1 MQKVYDCTIINFV
14 MKSRQ
19 MSDSILIALLITLS
33 GGLQDAYTYF
43 GRDHVFANAQTGNIV
58 LLGAHMLD
66 GNIQAMLRYLMPVLC
81 FACGV
86 FIAEQIQA
94 RYRNSRHI
102 HWRQMILLIEIISLT
117 LSAFLPRE
125 MNSAANSLVSFSCAM
140 QVQSFRKAD
149 GYPYASTMCIG
160 NLRSGM
166 DAFSRWIRTKD
177 PQALNGFLH
186 YLLVISVF
194 LIGAVTGY
202 GLIPHFGIY
211 TILVSSALLSIAGL
225 FLFAEGNI

>member
-1 MQKVYDCTIINFV
+1 
-14 MKSRQ
+14 MKNRQ
-19 MSDSILIALLITLS
+19 MSDSILIALLITFS

-66 GNIQAMLRYLMPVLC
+66 GNYPAMMRYLMPVVC
-81 FACGV
+81 FACGI
-86 FIAEQIQA
+86 FIAEQIQS
-94 RYRNSRHI
+94 RYKDAHRI
-102 HWRQMILLIEIISLT
+102 HWRQMILLIEVISLT
-117 LSAFLPRE
+117 MSAFIPSSL
-125 MNSAANSLVSFSCAM
+125 NLFANSLVSFSCAM
-140 QVQSFRKAD
+140 QVQAFRKTN

-177 PQALNGFLH
+177 IQARNGFLH
-186 YLLVISVF
+186 YFLVITVF

-202 GLIPHFGIY
+202 GLIPHIGMY
-211 TILVSSALLSIAGL
+211 TILISSVLLSIAGL
-225 FLFAEGNI
+225 FMLADKII

>member
-1 MQKVYDCTIINFV
+1 
-14 MKSRQ
+14 MKNRQ
-19 MSDSILIALLITLS
+19 MSDSILIALLITFS

-66 GNIQAMLRYLMPVLC
+66 GNYPAMLRYLMPVVC
-81 FACGV
+81 FACGI
-86 FIAEQIQA
+86 FIVEQIQS
-94 RYRNSRHI
+94 RYKDAHRI
-102 HWRQMILLIEIISLT
+102 HWRQMILLVEVISLT
-117 LSAFLPRE
+117 MSAFIPSSL
-125 MNSAANSLVSFSCAM
+125 NLFANSLVSFSCAM

-186 YLLVISVF
+186 YLLVITVF
-194 LIGAVTGY
+194 LIGALTGY

>member
-1 MQKVYDCTIINFV
+1 
-14 MKSRQ
+14 MKTGQ
-19 MSDSILIALLITLS
+19 MSDSILIALLITFS

-58 LLGAHMLD
+58 LLGAQMLD
-66 GNIQAMLRYLMPVLC
+66 GNIQAMMRYLMPVLC

-94 RYRNSRHI
+94 RYRNSRRI
-102 HWRQMILLIEIISLT
+102 HWRQMILLIEIFSLT
-117 LSAFLPRE
+117 LSAFLPSQ

-140 QVQSFRKAD
+140 QVQSFRKTD

-166 DAFSRWIRTKD
+166 DAFSRWTRTKD
-177 PQALNGFLH
+177 PQALNGFLL
-186 YLLVISVF
+186 YLVVITVF
-194 LIGAVTGY
+194 VICAVTGY
-202 GLIPHFGIY
+202 GLIPHFGMY

-225 FLFAEGNI
+225 FLLCN

>member
-1 MQKVYDCTIINFV
+1 
-14 MKSRQ
+14 MKTGQ
-19 MSDSILIALLITLS
+19 MSDSILIALLITFS

-58 LLGAHMLD
+58 LLGAQMLD
-66 GNIQAMLRYLMPVLC
+66 GNIQAMMRYLMPVLC

-86 FIAEQIQA
+86 FIAEKIQA
-94 RYRNSRHI
+94 RYRNSRRI
-102 HWRQMILLIEIISLT
+102 HWRQMILLIEIFSLT
-117 LSAFLPRE
+117 LSAFLPSQ

-140 QVQSFRKAD
+140 QVQSFRKTD

-166 DAFSRWIRTKD
+166 DAFSRWTRTKD
-177 PQALNGFLH
+177 PEALNGFLH
-186 YLLVISVF
+186 YLLVITVF

-202 GLIPHFGIY
+202 GLITHFGMY

-225 FLFAEGNI
+225 FLLCN

>member
-1 MQKVYDCTIINFV
+1 
-14 MKSRQ
+14 MKTGQ
-19 MSDSILIALLITLS
+19 MSDSILIALLITFS

-43 GRDHVFANAQTGNIV
+43 GRDHVFANSQTGNIV
-58 LLGAHMLD
+58 LLGAQMLD
-66 GNIQAMLRYLMPVLC
+66 GNIQAMMRYLMPVLC

-94 RYRNSRHI
+94 RYRNSRRI
-102 HWRQMILLIEIISLT
+102 HWRQMILLIEIFSLT
-117 LSAFLPRE
+117 LSAFLPSQ

-140 QVQSFRKAD
+140 QVQSFRKTD

-166 DAFSRWIRTKD
+166 DAFSRWTRTKD

-186 YLLVISVF
+186 YLLVITVF

-202 GLIPHFGIY
+202 GLIPHFGMY
-211 TILVSSALLSIAGL
+211 TILVSSVLLSIAGL
-225 FLFAEGNI
+225 FLLCN